1 MIALAN
7 TSVEPPA
14 GKDKT
19 TLMGFFGQS
28 LSGFA
33 CAKPMQKLSKP
44 TDAIVRNEKNFLMFI
59 ILSFGLMGVK

>member
-1 MIALAN
+1 
-7 TSVEPPA
+7 
-14 GKDKT
+14 
-19 TLMGFFGQS
+19 MGFFGQS

>member
-19 TLMGFFGQS
+19 TLIGFLGQS

-33 CAKPMQKLSKP
+33 CAKPMQKLSNP
-44 TDAIVRNEKNFLMFI
+44 TDAILRSEKNLLMFI
-59 ILSFGLMGVK
+59 FGLSGK

>member
-33 CAKPMQKLSKP
+33 
-44 TDAIVRNEKNFLMFI
+44 
-59 ILSFGLMGVK
+59 

>member
-1 MIALAN
+1 MALAN

-19 TLMGFFGQS
+19 TLIGFFGQS

-59 ILSFGLMGVK
+59 ILSFGLMGIK